1 MYVVDND
8 RRLAK
13 HELLSSNH
21 ILSVLL
27 SQLYQFEVCPFRNVT
42 QREYRPKEWEAIEA
56 AQKSDSHHIPLR
68 DTRPVSVP
76 SSKVGQGVVTHVV
89 QQCVVTQVVPQH
101 RNRMC
106 AVETWSVL
114 PGAVMF
120 DVVTTASDTVLAA
133 PTYTQAYHWS
143 RKSPHVQHNVYHE
156 VLCCREPFPQ
166 A

>member
-1 MYVVDND
+1 MF
-8 RRLAK
+8 
-13 HELLSSNH
+13 
-21 ILSVLL
+21 L

-101 RNRMC
+101 RTPMC
-106 AVETWSVL
+106 PTLSWLSL
-114 PGAVMF
+114 PTHTLIMGAESPLSATRCNLF
-120 DVVTTASDTVLAA
+120 
-133 PTYTQAYHWS
+133 PTRHLPLPLP
-143 RKSPHVQHNVYHE
+143 R
-156 VLCCREPFPQ
+156 
-166 A
+166 